1 MLWIYKGELKKQK
14 QKPSIVLD
22 TKLRSKEYWE
32 QNKAR
37 YLQERENDTPEGNN
51 MVEYKEVTSQNFIKT
66 MGSGAHDLNWNLG
79 PFYLIVIKLSL
90 PKLLHL

>member
-1 MLWIYKGELKKQK
+1 MNIQRWIKKKKKQL
-14 QKPSIVLD
+14 SIVLD

-37 YLQERENDTPEGNN
+37 YLQERENDTPEGNI
-51 MVEYKEVTSQNFIKT
+51 MVEYKQVTSQNFIKT
-66 MGSGAHDLNWNLG
+66 MSSGTHGLNQNLG

>member
-1 MLWIYKGELKKQK
+1 MNIQRWIKKKKKKQL
-14 QKPSIVLD
+14 SIVLD

-37 YLQERENDTPEGNN
+37 YLQERENDTPEGNI
-51 MVEYKEVTSQNFIKT
+51 MVEYKQVTSQNFIKT
-66 MGSGAHDLNWNLG
+66 MSSGAHGLNQNLG